1 MSNLLPDPSSV
12 KTGAGS
18 VEGKRSVAAAA
29 DGGTVVA
36 GGPASGSSG
45 SAAAGDGRPA
55 GSHRLRVREV
65 ARRRRH
71 LELLIGCP
79 CIH

>member
-1 MSNLLPDPSSV
+1 M

-18 VEGKRSVAAAA
+18 VEGKRSVAAA

-55 GSHRLRVREV
+55 GSHRLRVRSE
-65 ARRRRH
+65 R
-71 LELLIGCP
+71 
-79 CIH
+79 